1 KHMKELEKD
10 GYQIEGRSKKGYRII
25 SFPDKLS
32 ANTIQWGLDT
42 DWLGKKV
49 IHKEVVTS
57 TQHVAHRLAQEGAA
71 HGTVVIADEQT
82 NGKGRMDH
90 GWHSAKQQ
98 GIWMSLILR
107 PTMLPSLAPQ
117 LTLLTATVLAD
128 VLTENTYTT

>member
-1 KHMKELEKD
+1 MESTRNKLIKLLAENQDTYISGQKLSEKLSISRAAIWKHMKELEKD

-71 HGTVVIADEQT
+71 HGLLSLPM
-82 NGKGRMDH
+82 N
-90 GWHSAKQQ
+90 KQMEKEEWIMA
-98 GIWMSLILR
+98 GI
-107 PTMLPSLAPQ
+107 
-117 LTLLTATVLAD
+117 
-128 VLTENTYTT
+128 